1 MKNKFRTRLAV
12 IFMSA
17 FLMLGLLVIVPACGG
32 QNSGTDFT
40 VEQHIRWASSAVQF
54 QFVDSGDF
62 ESFEIHPIY
71 NGATGAFSNFLLVEF
86 APIGFMYVQA
96 NYSLSPLG
104 CSPFHSRVDI
114 ILRASELALD
124 EASHFYEFE
133 NGNRYFFV
141 VDNLVNGNR
150 NFKVVPAIK
159 EENGFLNLIT
169 NKLFDGSA
177 VGNQETIT
185 LNFSH
190 GMAV

>member
-86 APIGFMYVQA
+86 APIGFMYVKFFRSEGLPTCGGVISSA
-96 NYSLSPLG
+96 PAYEMTKPEYSL
-104 CSPFHSRVDI
+104 
-114 ILRASELALD
+114 
-124 EASHFYEFE
+124 ASHFCKIANEQ
-133 NGNRYFFV
+133 RYFFILPRESAGPLLANV
-141 VDNLVNGNR
+141 I
-150 NFKVVPAIK
+150 PAIRY
-159 EENGFLNLIT
+159 NNSFLNLLSNEIFSGA
-169 NKLFDGSA
+169 LL
-177 VGNQETIT
+177 ETQKYT
-185 LNFSH
+185 SLSFSY
-190 GMAV
+190 GWLR